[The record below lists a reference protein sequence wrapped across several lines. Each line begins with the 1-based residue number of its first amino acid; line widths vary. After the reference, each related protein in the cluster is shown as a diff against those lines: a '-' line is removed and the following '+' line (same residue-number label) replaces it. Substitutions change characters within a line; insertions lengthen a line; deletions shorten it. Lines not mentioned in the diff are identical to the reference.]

1 MEDIEKTLKECRL
14 AAAPEDA
21 GRRAHEGRRPARRP
35 NWSRRYWA
43 AMAAAVLLVI
53 GLSVWTESGV
63 SSSPYGSSVVAAGDV
78 PPHEPWEVEHDL
90 IALLGDA
97 GRDYLIHVGVIRNGS

>member
-1 MEDIEKTLKECRL
+1 MEDMERTLRECRL
-14 AAAPEDA
+14 AAAPESV
-21 GRRAHEGRRPARRP
+21 GRRLSERQRPARRP
-35 NWSRRYWA
+35 NGSRRYWA
-43 AMAAAVLLVI
+43 AMAAAVLLVV
-53 GLSVWTESGV
+53 GLNVWTESGV